1 MTEETG
7 FGLRVRTA
15 VVVPVLTIS
24 RIEQALPLAR
34 ALKAGGLDVLEVTL
48 RTECALDAIQ
58 TIQEADTGC
67 LVGAGTVL
75 NEGDVD
81 AAYKAG
87 ADFLVSPGA
96 TPALIPALADFD
108 GPAIPGV
115 ASASEAMA
123 RLDEGFSIQKFF
135 PAGPAGGPA
144 FLKALAGPLPDIR
157 FMPTGGVS
165 PSNAGDY
172 LQLPN
177 VLAVG
182 GSWLASGDL
191 MDAGDWAAITRMA
204 EAAHALRPV
213 S

>member
-7 FGLRVRTA
+7 FGLRLRTA
-15 VVVPVLTIS
+15 GVVPVLTIS
-24 RIEQALPLAR
+24 RAEQAVPLAR

-48 RTECALDAIQ
+48 RTDCALEAIQ
-58 TIQEADTGC
+58 RMQEADTGC

-87 ADFLVSPGA
+87 ADFLVSPGVS
-96 TPALIPALADFD
+96 PALVPALAEFD

-115 ASASEAMA
+115 ATASEAIA

-144 FLKALAGPLPDIR
+144 FLKALAGPLPGIR
-157 FMPTGGVS
+157 FMPTGGVTL
-165 PSNAGDY
+165 SNAQDY
-172 LQLPN
+172 LALPN
-177 VLAVG
+177 ILAVG
-182 GSWLASGDL
+182 GSWMASSAMLAEQ
-191 MDAGDWAAITRMA
+191 DWAAITGKA
-204 EAAHALRPV
+204 EAAHALARPA
-213 S
+213 